1 MAKTPEQMVRAI
13 IKKDKRYKRFDELC
27 ATNTDWHI
35 PYDEWRLECRSLH
48 SGRKVK
54 RLKTSSAKFAR
65 QLVSAVANETAVRSR
80 LTEMLVQCTTV
91 HAQISRHLDALT
103 DWLTIEYA
111 QEMSRV
117 AKTIKEREAFV
128 NDLMA
133 AHRKQMFEVG
143 NLIEEVKFYIQDIDK
158 TGYAVKAMA
167 EVFTAIYRTEGRV
180 DMG

>member
-1 MAKTPEQMVRAI
+1 MAKSPEQMVRAI

-54 RLKTSSAKFAR
+54 RLKTSSARFAR

-91 HAQISRHLDALT
+91 HAQISR
-103 DWLTIEYA
+103 
-111 QEMSRV
+111 
-117 AKTIKEREAFV
+117 
-128 NDLMA
+128 
-133 AHRKQMFEVG
+133 
-143 NLIEEVKFYIQDIDK
+143 
-158 TGYAVKAMA
+158 
-167 EVFTAIYRTEGRV
+167 
-180 DMG
+180 